1 MLRKNMT
8 DVEKL
13 LWKHLRQKQ
22 LNGFKFRKQ
31 SPIGPYV
38 ADFVSFDRKLII
50 ELDGGQHASQN
61 TYDSKRDKW
70 FQSQRFKTLRFWNN
84 EVLQNLEG
92 IKTVILKSLS
102 PHLVPPPQGGRTAWP
117 SCDRPPVRAVPIS
130 TGSPRSEAE
139 RAVPSHSHGTAWF
152 GAGRALGQAV
162 PSHPHGK
169 MKTEPISHF

>member
-1 MLRKNMT
+1 MAQAVARMLRKNMT

-70 FQSQRFKTLRFWNN
+70 FQSQGFKTLRFWNN

-117 SCDRPPVRAVPIS
+117 SCDRQPI
-130 TGSPRSEAE
+130 